1 MTFPAILYVLFALL
15 SAGGMFLVVDH
26 FRGRGLAM
34 AYALAVLI
42 LFAALGVALALLVQT
57 SGL

>member
-1 MTFPAILYVLFALL
+1 MTFAAILYVLFALL

-26 FRGRGLAM
+26 FRGRGLAV

-42 LFAALGVALALLVQT
+42 LFAALGVGLVVLFQVM
-57 SGL
+57 